1 MSSTRRM
8 ISFVIAITLTVVGWG
23 FVIYFLLFA
32 AGWRG
37 VVVLAAGFVGSLGMF
52 WLYEDFI
59 DATPNKH

>member
-1 MSSTRRM
+1 MSSTRRI
-8 ISFVIAITLTVVGWG
+8 ISFVIALTLTVVGWG
-23 FVIYFLLFA
+23 FVAYFLLFA
-32 AGWRG
+32 DGWRG